1 MQWSHYCVCCTLTP
15 CNIPSFCPG
24 LSSPLL
30 STTQNPYISSLT
42 RNGWKLS
49 HLRRQNCWFMSSVS
63 NRATR
68 SSSLGFRKNWTSDL
82 LNCWYWSIIQLFKA
96 LKASWDG
103 GENIWGERKLFVP
116 RRWLTVI
123 IVSLGEDNTIAGLTL
138 DPSSL
143 FLYLRIWLII

>member
-82 LNCWYWSIIQLFKA
+82 LNCWYWSIIQLYKA

-103 GENIWGERKLFVP
+103 GENIWRERKLFVLF
-116 RRWLTVI
+116 RGAHSLWLLYPQEKIIQQQSWHWIHTVCSCI
-123 IVSLGEDNTIAGLTL
+123 QGFD
-138 DPSSL
+138 
-143 FLYLRIWLII
+143 